1 MTATSLHL
9 GILIFFS
16 AVNIA
21 AFLIFGYDK
30 RNASGNSWRIS
41 EGMLLALAFFG
52 PFGAIV
58 AMKVFR
64 HKTRKM
70 KFYLVPLFA
79 AIHLAIIL
87 YGISMFV

>member
-1 MTATSLHL
+1 MTPTSLPID
-9 GILIFFS
+9 ILIFYP

-30 RNASGNSWRIS
+30 RNALRNTWRIS
-41 EGMLLALAFFG
+41 EGMLLALAFSG
-52 PFGAIV
+52 PFGALA

-79 AIHLAIIL
+79 AFHLAIIL
-87 YGISMFV
+87 YGISIIV

>member
-1 MTATSLHL
+1 MTATSLPL
-9 GILIFFS
+9 IILIFYF

-21 AFLIFGYDK
+21 VFLIFGYDK
-30 RNASGNSWRIS
+30 RNAPGNRLRIS
-41 EGMLLALAFFG
+41 ESMLLTLAFFG
-52 PFGAIV
+52 PFGAIA

-64 HKTRKM
+64 HKTRKI

-87 YGISMFV
+87 YGISAIA